1 MAKKKSTMKKVGDS
15 IKKTASSVAKA
26 LGMSK
31 KKKSGAKKGAKK
43 SGAKRSMA
51 AKKK

>member
-1 MAKKKSTMKKVGDS
+1 MAKKKTTMKKVGDS
-15 IKKTASSVAKA
+15 MKKAANSVASA

-31 KKKSGAKKGAKK
+31 KKGGAKKGGAKK
-43 SGAKRSMA
+43 STSRKAT

>member
-1 MAKKKSTMKKVGDS
+1 MAKKKSTMKKVGDTV
-15 IKKTASSVAKA
+15 KKAAKSVASA

-31 KKKSGAKKGAKK
+31 KKGGAKKGGAKK
-43 SGAKRSMA
+43 STSRKTA